1 MFGLRLILRGLLGG
15 TAVAAGVA
23 GWSLLTLDTQALRD
37 LTSDALTT
45 GGAETRIARSA
56 DGTQAATGSA
66 RVTFGGPP
74 TIGFGPFP
82 SVRIPDITMRR
93 LAPNGRTETLRAES
107 VELQLDTLSLAA
119 GTAQVA
125 RVVVNN
131 PQVVIDA
138 GPARATG
145 SSSPFSPL
153 GALSNVLPGNPSVL
167 VNGGTIA
174 LRGGGTG
181 LGTIEL
187 GTGGAPVVFSG
198 GTPADDDEKC
208 R

>member
-37 LTSDALTT
+37 VAADALTA
-45 GGAETRIARSA
+45 GGAETRATRSP
-56 DGTQAATGSA
+56 DGAQVATGNA
-66 RVTFGGPP
+66 RVTFEGPP
-74 TIGFGPFP
+74 AIAFAPFP
-82 SVRIPDITMRR
+82 LVRIPGVTLRR
-93 LAPNGRTETLRAES
+93 LLPNGRTETLRAES
-107 VELQLDTLSLAA
+107 IDLQLDTLALAA

-138 GPARATG
+138 GPARAAG
-145 SSSPFSPL
+145 SSSPFNAL
-153 GALSNVLPGNPSVL
+153 GGLANALPGNPSVL

-187 GTGGAPVVFSG
+187 GTGGTPVAFAGV
-198 GTPADDDEKC
+198 PAVVDDEKC
-208 R
+208 K

>member
-1 MFGLRLILRGLLGG
+1 MFGLRLILRGALAG

-23 GWSLLTLDTQALRD
+23 GWSLFTLDTQSLRD
-37 LTSDALTT
+37 LTADALV
-45 GGAETRIARSA
+45 GGGDANVARSA
-56 DGTQAATGSA
+56 DGTQATTGGA

-74 TIGFGPFP
+74 SIGFGPFP
-82 SVRIPDITMRR
+82 AVRIPDVTLRR

-107 VELQLDTLSLAA
+107 VELQLDTLSLVA
-119 GTAQVA
+119 GGAQVA
-125 RVVVNN
+125 RVVINN

-145 SSSPFSPL
+145 TSSPFNAL
-153 GALSNVLPGNPSVL
+153 GGLTNALPGNPSVL

-187 GTGGAPVVFSG
+187 GTAGTPVVFSG
-198 GTPADDDEKC
+198 GAPPGEEDKC
-208 R
+208 K

>member
-37 LTSDALTT
+37 LAADALTA
-45 GGAETRIARSA
+45 GGADSRVTRSA
-56 DGTQAATGSA
+56 DGTQAATGGA
-66 RVTFGGPP
+66 RVTFEGLPS
-74 TIGFGPFP
+74 IAFSPFP
-82 SVRIPDITMRR
+82 AVRIPGVTMRR
-93 LAPNGRTETLRAES
+93 LLPNGRVESLRAES
-107 VELQLDTLSLAA
+107 VDLQLDTLALAA

-131 PQVVIDA
+131 PQVVIDS

-145 SSSPFSPL
+145 SSSPFGPL
-153 GALSNVLPGNPSVL
+153 GSLTNALPGNPSVL

-174 LRGGGTG
+174 LRGGGAG

-187 GTGGAPVVFSG
+187 GTA
-198 GTPADDDEKC
+198 GTPVAFAGVPAAADEDRCK
-208 R
+208 